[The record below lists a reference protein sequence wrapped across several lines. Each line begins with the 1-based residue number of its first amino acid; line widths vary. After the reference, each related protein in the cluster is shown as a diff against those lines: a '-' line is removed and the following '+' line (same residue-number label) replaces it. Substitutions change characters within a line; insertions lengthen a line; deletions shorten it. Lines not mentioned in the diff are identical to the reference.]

1 MSQMPAHGSGY
12 NWAFQEAA
20 VRRPTAIILGCV
32 VAFAVV
38 PHAQDR
44 PRNPV
49 RVPNGGPAPGSV
61 SPGSVAPRGAP
72 GTVTIYPQIMHLRF
86 TKAVTAPAT
95 QGETQDVRAHLE
107 SPVLGTAGGSTQKV
121 VVIPSDIDVNL
132 DVTISQADPQRTNA
146 RLIMRVMS
154 ANVDPAEGRRR
165 FFSADVFH
173 NFVGW
178 PKPGDVLIPAGATLS
193 IPHFGGTGP
202 AEVTASD
209 PNMNRAED
217 SYPSHPIL
225 MSVRLPIALV
235 DQAIDVTNAG
245 SNKLFRAQLTADM
258 EYMSSQT
265 PLPAGAIKLT
275 KGTEVYVRSYE
286 QDPSAPL
293 GHIASWSVDFV
304 VVNGKRIPVRGVEVR
319 QPFTPGSVAIAPNGR
334 GRIPVVLWPVGQN
347 RYFLIAENQEVSTNG
362 TALWTYPTT
371 TDVAP
376 TSAAS
381 VSTPSTSSA
390 APSVAAPPTAGPAT
404 PTDAQQRIEETRKR
418 AQERAACQQQAIKD
432 HPADPAGL
440 AQALAACNPQQRK

>member
-1 MSQMPAHGSGY
+1 
-12 NWAFQEAA
+12 
-20 VRRPTAIILGCV
+20 VRFSTSLMLACL
-32 VAFAVV
+32 VACALVL
-38 PHAQDR
+38 HAQDR

-49 RVPNGGPAPGSV
+49 RVPSGGVPAPGG
-61 SPGSVAPRGAP
+61 GSSGMVK
-72 GTVTIYPQIMHLRF
+72 IDPQVMHLRF

-95 QGETQDVRAHLE
+95 QGETQDIRAHLE
-107 SPVLGTAGGSTQKV
+107 SPVLGTSGGSRV
-121 VVIPSDIDVNL
+121 VVLPSDIDVNL

-146 RLIMRVMS
+146 RLVMQVMS

-165 FFSADVFH
+165 FFSAQIFH

-202 AEVTASD
+202 AEVTATD

-245 SNKLFRAQLTADM
+245 SNRLFRAQLTADM
-258 EYMSSQT
+258 EYMSGAS
-265 PLPAGAIKLT
+265 PLPVGAIKLT

-304 VVNGKRIPVRGVEVR
+304 VINGTRVPVRGVEVR
-319 QPFTPGSVAIAPNGR
+319 QPFTPGSMAIAPNGR
-334 GRIPVVLWPVGQN
+334 GRIPMVLWPVGQN

-362 TALWTYPTT
+362 ATLWTYPTT
-371 TDVAP
+371 ANASSGSSP
-376 TSAAS
+376 AAS
-381 VSTPSTSSA
+381 SPSSAVSPSPGAPPST
-390 APSVAAPPTAGPAT
+390 AAPPT
-404 PTDAQQRIEETRKR
+404 PTDAQQRIEENRKR
-418 AQERAACQQQAIKD
+418 AQEMAACQQQAIKD

-440 AQALAACNPQQRK
+440 AQALTACNPRNRK

>member
-1 MSQMPAHGSGY
+1 M
-12 NWAFQEAA
+12 
-20 VRRPTAIILGCV
+20 RRSTAIILGCV
-32 VAFAVV
+32 VAFALVL
-38 PHAQDR
+38 HAQDR

-49 RVPNGGPAPGSV
+49 RVPNGAPAPGAV
-61 SPGSVAPRGAP
+61 SPGAGSGSVK
-72 GTVTIYPQIMHLRF
+72 IEPQIMHLRF
-86 TKAVTAPAT
+86 TKAVTAPAA
-95 QGETQDVRAHLE
+95 QGETQDIRAHLE
-107 SPVLGTAGGSTQKV
+107 SPVLGTVGGSKV

-132 DVTISQADPQRTNA
+132 DVTISPADPQRTNA

-165 FFSADVFH
+165 FSSADVFH

-202 AEVTASD
+202 AEVTATD

-235 DQAIDVTNAG
+235 DRAIDVTNAG
-245 SNKLFRAQLTADM
+245 SDKLFRAQLTADM
-258 EYMSSQT
+258 EYMSGAA
-265 PLPAGAIKLT
+265 PLPVGAIKLT

-304 VVNGKRIPVRGVEVR
+304 VVNGKRVPVRGVEVR

-347 RYFLIAENQEVSTNG
+347 RYFQIAENQEVSTNG
-362 TALWTYPTT
+362 TALWIGATLAEVYSGAGGGIPSQCLWE
-371 TDVAP
+371 VH
-376 TSAAS
+376 AA
-381 VSTPSTSSA
+381 A
-390 APSVAAPPTAGPAT
+390 AIAGVVFIQIFRPMNFPGMT
-404 PTDAQQRIEETRKR
+404 CP
-418 AQERAACQQQAIKD
+418 
-432 HPADPAGL
+432 L
-440 AQALAACNPQQRK
+440 